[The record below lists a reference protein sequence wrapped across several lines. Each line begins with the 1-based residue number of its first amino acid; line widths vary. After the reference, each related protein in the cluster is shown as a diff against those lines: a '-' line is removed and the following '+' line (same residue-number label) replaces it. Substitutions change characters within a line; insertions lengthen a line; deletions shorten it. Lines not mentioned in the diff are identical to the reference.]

1 MIKRGDPPDRPYKNP
16 SGETLMELRD
26 LIIIAGMLSSA
37 LVSYVAAMTRTR
49 LKLQHLEDVKAD
61 RNELTRLVAGLNEG
75 LHSLERKITE
85 MDTKISL
92 LLLTRKPDE
101 ISGKSIE

>member
-1 MIKRGDPPDRPYKNP
+1 MIV
-16 SGETLMELRD
+16 ELRD
-26 LIIIAGMLSSA
+26 LIIVVGMLSSA
-37 LVSYVAAMTRTR
+37 AASYLAAMTRMR

-61 RNELTRLVAGLNEG
+61 RDELTKLVAGLKEG

-92 LLLTRKPDE
+92 LLLTRKEKELSEPRAR
-101 ISGKSIE
+101 

>member
-1 MIKRGDPPDRPYKNP
+1 
-16 SGETLMELRD
+16 MELRD
-26 LIIIAGMLSSA
+26 LIMAVGMLSSA
-37 LVSYVAAMTRTR
+37 VISYVAAMTRTR

-61 RNELTRLVAGLNEG
+61 REELSRLVAGLKEG

-92 LLLTRKPDE
+92 LLMTHHPQQTAE
-101 ISGKSIE
+101 

>member
-1 MIKRGDPPDRPYKNP
+1 
-16 SGETLMELRD
+16 MELRD
-26 LIIIAGMLSSA
+26 LMIPAGMLSSA
-37 LVSYVAAMTRTR
+37 VGAYIAAMTCTK

-61 RNELTRLVAGLNEG
+61 REELARLVMGLKEG

-92 LLLTRKPDE
+92 LLMTQHPPKMSE
-101 ISGKSIE
+101 

>member
-1 MIKRGDPPDRPYKNP
+1 
-16 SGETLMELRD
+16 MEPRD
-26 LIIIAGMLSSA
+26 LILIGGMLSSGIA
-37 LVSYVAAMTRTR
+37 SYIAAMTRTR

-61 RNELTRLVAGLNEG
+61 RDELTRLVTGLKEG

>member
-1 MIKRGDPPDRPYKNP
+1 
-16 SGETLMELRD
+16 MELRD
-26 LIIIAGMLSSA
+26 LIIVVGMLSSA
-37 LVSYVAAMTRTR
+37 VASYLAAMTRMR

-61 RNELTRLVAGLNEG
+61 RDELTKLVAGLKEG

-92 LLLTRKPDE
+92 LLLTRKEKE
-101 ISGKSIE
+101 ITE

>member
-1 MIKRGDPPDRPYKNP
+1 
-16 SGETLMELRD
+16 MELRD
-26 LIIIAGMLSSA
+26 LIMIVGILSSA
-37 LVSYVAAMTRTR
+37 AASYVAAMTRTR

-61 RNELTRLVAGLNEG
+61 RDELTRLVAGLKEG

-92 LLLTRKPDE
+92 LLLTRKAEEKPGE
-101 ISGKSIE
+101 LRR

>member
-1 MIKRGDPPDRPYKNP
+1 
-16 SGETLMELRD
+16 MELRD

-37 LVSYVAAMTRTR
+37 AVSYVAAMTRTR

-61 RNELTRLVAGLNEG
+61 RDELTRLVSGLNEG

-92 LLLTRKPDE
+92 LLLTRKTDD
-101 ISGKSIE
+101 IDLQSAK